1 MITVVGV
8 VRDNLAAQPSVLLAK
23 PSPEVY
29 RPFKQASFWIA
40 TFYVR
45 ANGPAGKIVEQ
56 AKDALMR
63 VVPADGRARGGMVST
78 QVDAQLQ
85 SVRTSAAQIAGF
97 AVVGLL
103 LAVTGLYGVLS
114 YVVQQRTHEIGV
126 RSVLGA
132 DRARILGMVLSQAMG
147 LALAGIAV
155 GLITAVLAM
164 RLMTGLLYG
173 TPTNDPGV
181 YVAVSLLSL
190 LVALGASY
198 IPARRAARVD
208 PAIALR

>member
-1 MITVVGV
+1 
-8 VRDNLAAQPSVLLAK
+8 
-23 PSPEVY
+23 
-29 RPFKQASFWIA
+29 
-40 TFYVR
+40 
-45 ANGPAGKIVEQ
+45 
-56 AKDALMR
+56 
-63 VVPADGRARGGMVST
+63 MVST

-85 SVRTSAAQIAGF
+85 SVRTSATQIGGF

-132 DRARILGMVLSQAMG
+132 DRTRILGMVLSQAMG
-147 LALAGIAV
+147 LTITGIVV
-155 GLITAVLAM
+155 GLVTAVLAM

-173 TPTNDPGV
+173 TPTNDLGV

-208 PAIALR
+208 PAIALRG